1 MLPGKLH
8 LELVTPERRVLTAEV
23 QEVVLPGEIG
33 YFGVLPGHAP
43 LLSSLEIG
51 AVMYR
56 IGSRKE
62 FLATSNGFAEVL
74 PERVLILVDTAE
86 KAEEIDSE
94 RARGSLERA
103 QERLRKWESNLYFW
117 RARASLQKA
126 FIRIRVGGKNS

>member
-23 QEVVLPGEIG
+23 QEVMLPGEVG

-51 AVMYR
+51 EVMYR
-56 IGSRKE
+56 IGTRKE
-62 FLATSNGFAEVL
+62 FLAISNGFAEVL
-74 PERVLILVDTAE
+74 PERVLILVNTAE

-94 RARGSLERA
+94 RARESFERA
-103 QERLRKWESNLYFW
+103 QERLRKWKSNLDFW

-126 FIRIRVGGKNS
+126 FIRIRVGGKSS